1 MARTERQTDQR
12 TDQGRI
18 PIALIVVAVLLLIA
32 RFTYSPPEKE
42 KGAIDWV
49 SPEAGAVLARDSGKP
64 LLLFF
69 TAEWCGP
76 CHMLEDQVFAEA
88 AIAARINERFV
99 AIRITDRVQE
109 EGKNTPQV
117 AELKSR
123 YAIRGF
129 PTVVFTDGGGA
140 EQARMEGFKGRDEFV
155 RVMEHVR

>member
-1 MARTERQTDQR
+1 MARTDRRSDQR
-12 TDQGRI
+12 TDQRQI
-18 PIALIVVAVLLLIA
+18 PIVLIVVAVLLLIA

-76 CHMLEDQVFAEA
+76 CHMLEDQVFADA
-88 AIAARINERFV
+88 ATAARISERFV
-99 AIRITDRVQE
+99 PVRITDRMRE
-109 EGKNTPQV
+109 EGRNTPRV
-117 AELKSR
+117 AELKTR
-123 YAIRGF
+123 YSVRGF

-140 EQARMEGFKGRDEFV
+140 EHARMEGFQGREEFV
-155 RVMEHVR
+155 RVMERVR

>member
-1 MARTERQTDQR
+1 MARTDQR
-12 TDQGRI
+12 RI
-18 PIALIVVAVLLLIA
+18 PVALIVIAVLLLIA
-32 RFTYSPPEKE
+32 RFTSSPPEQK

-49 SPEAGAVLARDSGKP
+49 TPEAGAVLARDSGKP

-76 CHMLEDQVFAEA
+76 CHMLEDRVFADA
-88 AIAARINERFV
+88 AIAGRINERFV
-99 AIRITDRVQE
+99 PVRVTDRIEE
-109 EGKNTPQV
+109 EGKNTPRV
-117 AELKSR
+117 AELKTR

-140 EQARMEGFKGRDEFV
+140 EQARMEGFKGREEFV